1 MAILSK
7 GTDFTTGDQV
17 TAAKLDALV
26 DNATFASG
34 AVDDSTTQLDGSGR
48 IIVKDGGIT
57 PAKLNLNDAVTIT
70 DSTSF
75 LVFNNTSQDVGFIG
89 TDSGT
94 GNFSI
99 NAGGSTDQLLLKTNG
114 VSRLT
119 IDNDGDV
126 RVFGQTSNGNAVLR
140 LLSSAGNISTL
151 QFGVDGGDEDV
162 GAINYDHSSNDMIFR
177 TNTNERMRIK
187 TEGNVGIGTT
197 SPSHKLDVSGTIK
210 STALKIVNSGTLAT
224 FNNGSE
230 DMGHIKNDS
239 GKLVI
244 NGGGSTDKLEFTT
257 NAQSAMIIDNN
268 QNVGI
273 GIASPQAT
281 LHVADQG
288 TDKPCILVQNAS
300 SDEGDIAVIDGE
312 ALQMGHWSGTN
323 FTNRMQITSSGSVQ
337 VIGAFSKGSGSF
349 KIDHPIAEKKNTHHL
364 VHSFVES
371 PQADNIYRG
380 KVDLVSGTAT
390 VNIDTI
396 AGMTEGTFAL
406 LNRDIQCFS
415 SNESGWTAVKAS
427 VSGNLLTITAQDDSC
442 SDTISWLVI
451 GERQDQHMYDTDWTD
466 EEGKVI
472 VEPVKES

>member
-7 GTDFTTGDQV
+7 GNTFATGEQV
-17 TAAKLDALV
+17 TAAKLNNLV

-34 AVDDSTTQLDGSGR
+34 AVDDSTTQIDGSGR
-48 IIVKDGGIT
+48 IIVKDSGIT
-57 PAKLNLNDAVTIT
+57 SAKLNLSATGASQTIASFKT
-70 DSTSF
+70 VQDGNNRSLDIKTPASTTE
-75 LVFNNTSQDVGFIG
+75 LTSPFELA
-89 TDSGT
+89 T
-94 GNFSI
+94 GNAILF
-99 NAGGSTDQLLLKTNG
+99 Q
-114 VSRLT
+114 
-119 IDNDGDV
+119 IDP
-126 RVFGQTSNGNAVLR
+126 
-140 LLSSAGNISTL
+140 
-151 QFGVDGGDEDV
+151 
-162 GAINYDHSSNDMIFR
+162 DHSILFDSDG
-177 TNTNERMRIK
+177 K
-187 TEGNVGIGTT
+187 VGIGTT
-197 SPSHKLDVSGTIK
+197 SPNEILELSSDSPTLRLTDTDTTLSDGELSSNIEFFQSDSSG
-210 STALKIVNSGTLAT
+210 SGVGASIAAH
-224 FNNGSE
+224 G
-230 DMGHIKNDS
+230 D
-239 GKLVI
+239 
-244 NGGGSTDKLEFTT
+244 GSTGVLDLRFATGDNT
-257 NAQSAMIIDNN
+257 ARMAIDGSG
-268 QNVGI
+268 NVGI
-273 GIASPQAT
+273 GTLSPTAT
-281 LHVADQG
+281 LHVVDQG
-288 TDKPCILVQNAS
+288 STQPCILVQGATAS
-300 SDEGDIAVIDGE
+300 EGDISVIDGE
-312 ALQMGHWSGTN
+312 ALQMGHWSGSS

-472 VEPVKES
+472 VEPIKES